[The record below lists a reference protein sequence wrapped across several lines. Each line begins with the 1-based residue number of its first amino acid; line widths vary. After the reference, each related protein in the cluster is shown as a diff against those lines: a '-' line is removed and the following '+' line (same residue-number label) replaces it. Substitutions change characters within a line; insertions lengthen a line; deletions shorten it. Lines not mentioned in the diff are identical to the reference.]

1 MSDTPE
7 MLPKTFF
14 SYSDKIQKQLRQFHF
29 NPKNKLTTW

>member
-7 MLPKTFF
+7 MLPKTFLATVTK
-14 SYSDKIQKQLRQFHF
+14 YKKQLRQFHF